1 MEKLK
6 REVGQGI
13 MTKIVTPKNTIKEK
27 EAIVKIVKIRK
38 ALEELLRNMLK
49 KIPT

>member
-13 MTKIVTPKNTIKEK
+13 MTKIVTRENTIKEK

-38 ALEELLRNMLK
+38 ALEELQRNMLK
-49 KIPT
+49 KIPI